1 MKRIL
6 SVALLVL
13 LTVSMFAAKT
23 ANAEAKA
30 SPAAVSTIKVKG
42 NVADKLSKELL
53 AGATI
58 TVNGQKVYSDLDG
71 NFTLPCT
78 DNNKL
83 KITVSL
89 ISYEEQVYEVN
100 AANASAL
107 KIELKQR

>member
-1 MKRIL
+1 MKKIL
-6 SVALLVL
+6 SIALLVFAS
-13 LTVSMFAAKT
+13 VSLFAAET
-23 ANAEAKA
+23 ANNEVKVA
-30 SPAAVSTIKVKG
+30 PAAVSTVKVNG
-42 NVADKLSKELL
+42 IVADKLSKELL

-89 ISYEEQVYEVN
+89 ISYEEQVYEVD